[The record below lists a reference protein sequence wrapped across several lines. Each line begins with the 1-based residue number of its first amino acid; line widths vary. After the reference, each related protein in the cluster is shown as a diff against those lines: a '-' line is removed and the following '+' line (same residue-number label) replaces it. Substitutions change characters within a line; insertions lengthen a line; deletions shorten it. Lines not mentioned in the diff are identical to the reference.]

1 MSVQEQA
8 PSSSFDAIKWILA
21 IVALAAAIYAN
32 HYFSQLAD
40 GSVLVRAGVI
50 IALVAVGLGIGF
62 TTAKGKAGLA
72 FAKESRIEAR
82 KVVWPTRQETIQTT
96 LIIIVA
102 VAIVS
107 LMLWGIDAIIVQL
120 INFLTVKG

>member
-1 MSVQEQA
+1 MSTQEQA
-8 PSSSFDAIKWILA
+8 PASSFDAIKWILS
-21 IVALAAAIYAN
+21 IVALAAAVYAN
-32 HYFSQLAD
+32 HYLVD
-40 GSVLVRAGVI
+40 DSVLIRAGVI
-50 IALVAVGLGIGF
+50 IALVAAGLGIGF

-82 KVVWPTRQETIQTT
+82 KVVWPNRQETVQTT

-107 LMLWGIDAIIVQL
+107 LLLYFIDMAIVAI
-120 INFLTVKG
+120 INFLTLRG